1 MIAIRLVFTVLLLGL
16 FVASSRG
23 DIKDLKR
30 TYRTDA
36 RRYGF
41 VLEFD
46 ESLRKDAYGGP
57 VTEADLDDCMK
68 RLFSFLNKLERGF
81 VKKAGITRVVFKSP
95 LLDAVSGME
104 VTGLAGNGIIHLD
117 RSFSGDTVYHEL
129 FHIFDK
135 NPSWPKWAR
144 TNPKGYVYKG
154 SDMRPAELNKR
165 DIRRIA
171 ENEGKVNDHFVTSY
185 AQSNEREDRA
195 ETFASMITEGSDFKA
210 RTKKSEIMLEK
221 MNLIINLTDSTGL
234 LGRGFW
240 DTLLAEN
247 ISEIKSLSESALA
260 IRLIR
265 DTKTSPVNPN
275 APLVVG
281 GRRIVPLILA
291 LSQDNTELV
300 LILCAAGADPN
311 VRDDKNRSA
320 LLLAVMNDDER
331 QVQALLE
338 RKALV
343 GINELQAAS
352 RKNPEMHKLLQNAM
366 GAR

>member
-23 DIKDLKR
+23 DIKDLKK
-30 TYRTDA
+30 TYRADA
-36 RRYGF
+36 NRYGF

-46 ESLRKDAYGGP
+46 ESLRKDANGGP
-57 VTEADLDDCMK
+57 VAEADLDDCMK

-81 VKKAGITRVVFKSP
+81 VKKAGITRVVFKDP
-95 LLDAVSGME
+95 LIDDLSGLE
-104 VTGLAGNGIIHLD
+104 VAGLAGDGVIHLD
-117 RSFSGDTVYHEL
+117 RSFSGNVIYHEL

-135 NPSWPKWAR
+135 NHNSSKWVR
-144 TNPKGYVYKG
+144 TNPKGFVYKG
-154 SDMRPAELNKR
+154 SATRPAELNKK

-171 ENEGKVNDHFVTSY
+171 ENEGKVGDHFVSSY
-185 AQSNEREDRA
+185 AQSSEREDRA
-195 ETFASMITEGSDFKA
+195 ETFARMITEGSDFKA
-210 RTKKSEIMLEK
+210 RTKKSETLLEK
-221 MNLIINLTDSTGL
+221 MNLIIDVTDSTGL

-260 IRLIR
+260 IRLIK
-265 DTKTSPVNPN
+265 DTKRSPVNPN

-281 GRRIVPLILA
+281 GRKIVPLILA
-291 LSQDNTELV
+291 LSQDKTELV
-300 LILCAAGADPN
+300 QIFCAAGADPN

-320 LLLAVMNDDER
+320 LLLAVMNDDEV
-331 QVQALLE
+331 QVQALLQ
-338 RKALV
+338 RKAIV

-352 RKNPEMHKLLQNAM
+352 RKYPEMRKLLQDAM
-366 GAR
+366 GVR